1 MTQEEILTLLLVIPL
16 LLLQSLFLFTDAR
29 KRGHKY
35 WFWGLWGLIQCP
47 VPLIFY
53 FIFARKIISKNRNV
67 QKETK

>member
-1 MTQEEILTLLLVIPL
+1 MTQEEVLTLLLVAPL

-47 VPLIFY
+47 VPLLFY
-53 FIFARKIISKNRNV
+53 FIFARKVFS
-67 QKETK
+67 TKKKIEEEFK